1 VEDDGDDIERK
12 LQDRTL
18 QVYLYLQKKKE
29 PSGVREIQR
38 DLCLSSPSVA
48 EYQIEKLAG
57 MGIVSRDSYGR
68 VVLARK
74 VKVKAMESHVSLGR
88 FSVPRLAFYAAIFSA
103 VAVLYG
109 IFDGGSLYGVA
120 VPAAAAAVLWAEARK
135 MWKFSMVASSK
146 KEKEKESIMPLL
158 VPAMAA
164 LAVFVAGA
172 VFIFQYAPEPSFVQ
186 VPQAPAPIQP
196 LESRP
201 TIEESVEMSRQ
212 KVAAS
217 AREQGTWP
225 DLLISMSLGGA
236 AVIAFLAYILIRY
249 RSSPFSSGVLV
260 PVQQEM
266 AACGTQ
272 DYPERLR

>member
-1 VEDDGDDIERK
+1 VEDDCDDIERK
-12 LQDRTL
+12 LQGRTL
-18 QVYLYLQKKKE
+18 QVYWYLRKKKE
-29 PSGVREIQR
+29 PSSGIREIQR
-38 DLCLSSPSVA
+38 DLGLSSPSVA
-48 EYQIEKLAG
+48 EYQIEKLAE

-74 VKVKAMESHVSLGR
+74 VKVKAMESHVSMGR

-109 IFDGGSLYGVA
+109 IFDGSSIYGIA
-120 VPAAAAAVLWAEARK
+120 VPAAAAAVLWVEARRV
-135 MWKFSMVASSK
+135 WKFSTIASSSSK
-146 KEKEKESIMPLL
+146 KEKEKESILPLL

-172 VFIFQYAPEPSFVQ
+172 VFIFHYAPEPSFVQ
-186 VPQAPAPIQP
+186 VQARPPIQP
-196 LESRP
+196 LQSRP

-217 AREQGTWP
+217 PGEQGAGP
-225 DLLISMSLGGA
+225 DLLISMSLGGS
-236 AVIAFLAYILIRY
+236 AVTAFLAYILVRY
-249 RSSPFSSGVLV
+249 RSSSSGVLV
-260 PVQQEM
+260 QVQREI

-272 DYPERLR
+272 DYPERPR

>member
-1 VEDDGDDIERK
+1 LPIRAVEDDIERK
-12 LQDRTL
+12 LQGRTL
-18 QVYLYLQKKKE
+18 QVYLYLQKKRE
-29 PSGVREIQR
+29 PSGIREIQR
-38 DLCLSSPSVA
+38 DLGLSSPSVA

-68 VVLARK
+68 VALARK

-109 IFDGGSLYGVA
+109 IFDGSSIYGIA

-135 MWKFSMVASSK
+135 VWRFSMVASPRR
-146 KEKEKESIMPLL
+146 EKGKESILPLL

-186 VPQAPAPIQP
+186 MQTPPIQP

-201 TIEESVEMSRQ
+201 TIEESIEMSRQ
-212 KVAAS
+212 KVAA
-217 AREQGTWP
+217 AAAGEQGAWP

-236 AVIAFLAYILIRY
+236 AVIAFLAYILLRY
-249 RSSPFSSGVLV
+249 RSSSSGVLM
-260 PVQQEM
+260 PVQQEI

-272 DYPERLR
+272 DYPERSR